1 LKLTR
6 EIKTAILVIASILLF
21 IWGYS
26 FLKGRDLFTNYK
38 TLYVEYDNVEDLSS
52 SAPVTI
58 NGLII
63 GKVNKITINE
73 VTGKLLVELQLKTDF
88 PISKTSQASL
98 YSPSLIGG
106 KQIKIIPN
114 LTDKDPAVDG
124 QNLVP
129 AVELGLTES
138 LGGKIE
144 PIQQKLDLMLA
155 NINTLVSG
163 LNNVLDKQGQEN
175 LKKSLAELSQ
185 TMEQFHKASG
195 SLNSIL
201 DTNKGQINGVVT
213 NFNKMSSNFNKISDS
228 LNKADLGKTVKNLN
242 QTLAK
247 VDNLMSNLNSGK
259 GTAGKLLNDEAL
271 YNNLS
276 KTSKE
281 LELLLQDVRLYPT
294 RYVNVSLFGKKNK
307 PYVAPTTEEANTTT
321 TTKN

>member
-26 FLKGRDLFTNYK
+26 FLKGKDLFTNYK
-38 TLYVEYDNVEDLSS
+38 TLYVEYNNVEDLSP

-58 NGLII
+58 NGLSI

-73 VTGKLLVELQLKTDF
+73 LTGKLLVELQLKTDF
-88 PISKTSQASL
+88 PISKTSKAAL

-106 KQIKIIPN
+106 KQIKILPN
-114 LTDKDPAVDG
+114 LADKDPAVEG
-124 QNLVP
+124 QTLDA

-144 PIQQKLDLMLA
+144 PIQQKLDLMLL

-163 LNNVLDKQGQEN
+163 LNNVLDKKGQED

-185 TMEQFHKASG
+185 TMEQFHRASG
-195 SLNSIL
+195 TLNSIL

-213 NFNKMSSNFNKISDS
+213 NFNKMSNNFNKISDS
-228 LNKADLGKTVKNLN
+228 LSKADLGKTVRNLN

-247 VDNLMSNLNSGK
+247 VDGIMSNLNSGK
-259 GTAGKLLNDEAL
+259 GTAGKLLNDDAL

-307 PYVAPTTEEANTTT
+307 PYVAPAEDANSTD
-321 TTKN
+321 KK